1 MPPLGDPRAM
11 RLAAL
16 AVIALVAAKVFLLD
30 MAELGGLWRVL
41 SFLGLGLPETIPEWG
56 GDLQQALTALPT
68 GIWWTA
74 LYPGLAMFVLVLGL
88 SFLGEGLE
96 AWLSGS
102 GQASR
107 AAQ

>member
-1 MPPLGDPRAM
+1 
-11 RLAAL
+11 
-16 AVIALVAAKVFLLD
+16 
-30 MAELGGLWRVL
+30 
-41 SFLGLGLPETIPEWG
+41 
-56 GDLQQALTALPT
+56 
-68 GIWWTA
+68 
-74 LYPGLAMFVLVLGL
+74 VLVLGL